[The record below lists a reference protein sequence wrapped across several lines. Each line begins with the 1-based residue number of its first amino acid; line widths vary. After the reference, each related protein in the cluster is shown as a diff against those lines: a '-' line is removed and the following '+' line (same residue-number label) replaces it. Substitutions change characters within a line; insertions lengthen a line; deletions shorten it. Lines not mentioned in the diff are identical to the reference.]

1 MKKSDIGFK
10 LIMTVV
16 WGFAGW
22 AVWCLV
28 SMIRIAAAPYSFF
41 RFFDYLIAGAFILA
55 VLTVWSEKLKKMI
68 ANPNIKMLSVNGVK
82 PSKETIRN
90 GTYPLNVY
98 IYAVTLKSNKKKN
111 VKKLVDW
118 MLSEQGQYIIDK
130 TGYVPIK

>member
-22 AVWCLV
+22 AVWCLG

-55 VLTVWSEKLKKMI
+55 VLTVWSEKLKK
-68 ANPNIKMLSVNGVK
+68 KRKSVHLF
-82 PSKETIRN
+82 TCC
-90 GTYPLNVY
+90 
-98 IYAVTLKSNKKKN
+98 
-111 VKKLVDW
+111 LVQR
-118 MLSEQGQYIIDK
+118 LLLVEH
-130 TGYVPIK
+130 

>member
-22 AVWCLV
+22 AVWCLG

-55 VLTVWSEKLKKMI
+55 VLTVWSEKLKI
-68 ANPNIKMLSVNGVK
+68 Q
-82 PSKETIRN
+82 
-90 GTYPLNVY
+90 
-98 IYAVTLKSNKKKN
+98 TLKCFPSMGSSPLKR
-111 VKKLVDW
+111 
-118 MLSEQGQYIIDK
+118 
-130 TGYVPIK
+130 P

>member
-22 AVWCLV
+22 AVWCLG

-55 VLTVWSEKLKKMI
+55 VVTVWSEKLKKMI

-130 TGYVPIK
+130 TGSVPIK

>member
-1 MKKSDIGFK
+1 MKKRDIGFK

-16 WGFAGW
+16 WGSAGW
-22 AVWCLV
+22 AVWCLG

-55 VLTVWSEKLKKMI
+55 VLTVWSEKL
-68 ANPNIKMLSVNGVK
+68 
-82 PSKETIRN
+82 
-90 GTYPLNVY
+90 
-98 IYAVTLKSNKKKN
+98 
-111 VKKLVDW
+111 VDW

>member
-22 AVWCLV
+22 VVWCLG

-41 RFFDYLIAGAFILA
+41 RFFDYLIAGASVLA
-55 VLTVWSEKLKKMI
+55 VIIVWSE
-68 ANPNIKMLSVNGVK
+68 
-82 PSKETIRN
+82 
-90 GTYPLNVY
+90 
-98 IYAVTLKSNKKKN
+98 
-111 VKKLVDW
+111 KLVDW